1 MGGWRIGAA
10 IGGVTLA
17 IGLALAAHGGAPAA
31 GPAYTAD
38 GKLLFPEGYR
48 DWAFLTSGFN
58 MAYVEGPEAAAAA
71 GIFDNV
77 FVNRE
82 AVDGF
87 KRDGVWP
94 DKTEMVLE
102 IRRGQQNGS
111 INKRGRFQTDPVATE
126 VHVKD
131 TARFKDNGGWAFFAF
146 RGQAPAQLLP
156 ATADCYTCHRDHG
169 ATDTTFVQ
177 FYPTLAPIARAKGTF
192 KETEAVQPAASRAP
206 PASAATGPAA
216 P

>member
-1 MGGWRIGAA
+1 MNKWRIGAA
-10 IGGVTLA
+10 VGG
-17 IGLALAAHGGAPAA
+17 IGLAVGLAMAAQGGAPS

-38 GKLLFPEGYR
+38 GKMVFPADYR
-48 DWAFLTSGFN
+48 DWAWLTSGYN
-58 MAYVEGPEAAAAA
+58 MAYTEGAEAAGEA

-94 DKTEMVLE
+94 DKTVMVLE

-111 INKRGRFQTDPVATE
+111 INKRGRFQTAPVATE

-131 TARFKDNGGWAFFAF
+131 KARFKDNGGWAFFGF
-146 RGQAPAQLLP
+146 QGQAPGQLLP
-156 ATADCYTCHRDHG
+156 TTADCYACHRDHG

-192 KETEAVQPAASRAP
+192 KESEATGAK
-206 PASAATGPAA
+206 SAAP
-216 P
+216 